1 MSHCADLVYANKS
14 WVHPLSLPTNIKF
27 FGLVDE
33 VYNPRNTIERLS
45 HTFGTTRH
53 LMEDFAESCGFT
65 VTVQQRKLYPS
76 VRLIEKTRV
85 AYGLH
90 RETVAGR
97 LLIGINPGPNWRV
110 KEWAASKW
118 QMLINKIHSEYDA
131 VIIQFGTNKGD
142 GSSEYDYLTGVESLA
157 SRLNGEALLAVI
169 AVCDLIISID
179 SGPVHLAG
187 TVDTPVIGLF
197 GALNPAFILAPDSPA
212 VALFSDVPCLFCHNK
227 TPVIHWFDGCP
238 HNIVCMNQLC
248 DETVFQA
255 VKSMLR
261 QRNKQ

>member
-1 MSHCADLVYANKS
+1 M
-14 WVHPLSLPTNIKF
+14 
-27 FGLVDE
+27 
-33 VYNPRNTIERLS
+33 
-45 HTFGTTRH
+45 TRH
-53 LMEDFAESCGFT
+53 LIEDLAGSCGFT
-65 VTVQQRKLYPS
+65 GTARQPKLYPS
-76 VRLIEKTRV
+76 PGLIENTRI
-85 AYGLH
+85 AYGLDCKMTA
-90 RETVAGR
+90 ER
-97 LLIGINPGPNWRV
+97 LLIGVNPGPNWRV
-110 KEWAASKW
+110 KEWEALKW
-118 QMLINKIHSEYDA
+118 QKLINNIHAEYDA

-197 GALNPAFILAPDSPA
+197 GPLNPAFILPPDSPA
-212 VALFSDVPCLFCHNK
+212 IALFSDVPCLFCHNK

-238 HNIVCMNQLC
+238 HDIACMNQLC